1 MDPPGHSKDESAES
15 SATNSLFEGLTL
27 APSNS
32 SMSRSS
38 KKDAE
43 EEEEDFHDASE
54 NLTALESSPSPETS
68 PAEISDD
75 SEKMSSKDSNRP
87 TMEAE
92 AESKDATKEESS
104 NATSQEKSSDE
115 SNVSVPRVSEEAK
128 APLEEKKE
136 PAESTNDVLLN
147 QISSVLDEDNESASP
162 DSPDSTESGVLVQAE
177 SSINGTPTNPPDHLQ
192 SPQNSIVE
200 RISVCSVTASTP
212 IPNADSSLRLLR
224 KFTSKTA
231 KFFAMD
237 LGGTKTSSLLTFF
250 FGKSDDINSCTL
262 LYKELVD
269 VLIDGADAPLVVVE
283 DEIETDAEAEEEDA
297 VIESI
302 LGHTG
307 DTMSK
312 ARMAVATF
320 CALVESW
327 ANDTKRSFFINKGDA
342 PPPGQTQLSRDF
354 SSVDLSDL
362 QPGYISGEMLSLAID
377 CLESLVAHGCLDGIL
392 LDVQVDTNNAQL
404 GLEDSDA
411 YSVPDYKQID
421 AIEVLA
427 ESVFLCDLSSD
438 EVELS
443 ALKFLL
449 TTGCRT
455 IKTKGA
461 SSQAMLRGS
470 HLLQS
475 IRVCYRV
482 YLVTDKESN
491 KTTARAALRQIVTG
505 TFNRLDNYTEAAA
518 SREKHSSMERGILQS
533 SSLRETPEDDPFSSP
548 SPAEIEAEGRK
559 ADVDAQHTV
568 ENDSNFPSFEHKDA
582 YLVLRSLCKLSMKP
596 LSVGSGSMVTESIK
610 RGTTPRK
617 QISDEYR
624 SNALRARSHVDDI
637 PITTA
642 AMDPALDSKMLALD
656 LLLEVLQRTNTETI
670 NAGPQ
675 LVYAVRNYLCHS
687 LLKNCTS
694 DNQYVVNLS
703 LRLFVP
709 LIRHFRSHL
718 KTEIEAFVTNV
729 FFVILD
735 SKNSTIEHKL
745 RVVVLFEEICGDPD
759 TLAEIFLN
767 YDCDLSA
774 VDLFQR
780 IVNTLA
786 RVAKIGL
793 HDSGINSSGIFVS
806 GTGAARA
813 EKTREEHR
821 ELRLEAMRA
830 MRQILC
836 SLHGSIVS
844 PVANDE
850 TDVNEDDH
858 EPVRTDVSSSVATPK
873 ASSHSSTEN
882 NTSEKHALVQ
892 IYDSKKKRREE
903 EAKATLRFNQKPAA
917 GIKYASKVGL
927 IKGDDASDVAQFLLE
942 NKDTLDKTQIGEYL
956 GREPDYQDGFP
967 LKVLHEYLKQLD
979 FSGLLFD
986 EAIKF
991 YLSGFR
997 LPGEAQKVR

>member
-1 MDPPGHSKDESAES
+1 MVDPPDPSTEQSAES
-15 SATNSLFEGLTL
+15 SAAPGTLFEGLKL
-27 APSNS
+27 APSGS
-32 SMSRSS
+32 GMSRGS
-38 KKDAE
+38 KQDME
-43 EEEEDFHDASE
+43 EEEFHDASDE
-54 NLTALESSPSPETS
+54 LMDGKS
-68 PAEISDD
+68 PAE
-75 SEKMSSKDSNRP
+75 
-87 TMEAE
+87 
-92 AESKDATKEESS
+92 ESKASPLASNSASAAGDADEAGT
-104 NATSQEKSSDE
+104 AQEKGSAP
-115 SNVSVPRVSEEAK
+115 SNVSETTAK
-128 APLEEKKE
+128 VQTRYSFYDAGDIKKQENDEKAVPLEEKNE
-136 PAESTNDVLLN
+136 VLLT
-147 QISSVLDEDNESASP
+147 QISSAIEDDSDSP

-177 SSINGTPTNPPDHLQ
+177 SSVNGTPTSPPNHLQ
-192 SPQNSIVE
+192 SPQNSLVE
-200 RISVCSVTASTP
+200 RICSCSVTTSTP

-224 KFTSKTA
+224 KFTTKTS
-231 KFFAMD
+231 KFFATD
-237 LGGTKTSSLLTFF
+237 LGGTKTASLMTFL

-269 VLIDGADAPLVVVE
+269 ILVDGDVVSPPVVDNE
-283 DEIETDAEAEEEDA
+283 DETETETDLKQQAEEEEA

-327 ANDTKRSFFINKGDA
+327 SYDTQRSFFINKGDL
-342 PPPGQTQLSRDF
+342 PPAGTTQLSREFRTD
-354 SSVDLSDL
+354 DPSDL
-362 QPGYISGEMLSLAID
+362 QQGSITGEMLGLAID
-377 CLESLVAHGCLDGIL
+377 CLEALVAHGCLDGIL
-392 LDVQVDTNNAQL
+392 LDVHVDSHANAQL
-404 GLEDSDA
+404 GLDDA
-411 YSVPDYKQID
+411 DTFSVTDMKQID
-421 AIEVLA
+421 VVEIMS
-427 ESVFLCDLSSD
+427 ESIFLCDLSSED
-438 EVELS
+438 VELS

-455 IKTKGA
+455 ITTKGG
-461 SSQAMLRGS
+461 SSQAILRGS

-505 TFNRLDNYTEAAA
+505 TFNRLDSYTGAATT
-518 SREKHSSMERGILQS
+518 REKDSLMERGILQS
-533 SSLRETPEDDPFSSP
+533 SSLLDNTPSDDPFSSP
-548 SPAEIEAEGRK
+548 SNSEIQAEGRK
-559 ADVDAQHTV
+559 VDVDEKSVV
-568 ENDSNFPSFEHKDA
+568 EHDGTFPSFEHKDA

-596 LSVGSGSMVTESIK
+596 LTVASGSMGTDIK

-617 QISDEYR
+617 QPTDEYH
-624 SNALRARSHVDDI
+624 SNHLRARSHVDDI
-637 PITTA
+637 PQSTA
-642 AMDPALDSKMLALD
+642 AMDPSLDSKMLALD

-675 LVYAVRNYLCHS
+675 LIYAVRNYLCHS

-709 LIRHFRSHL
+709 LIRHFRAHL
-718 KTEIEAFVTNV
+718 KNEIEAFVTNV

-745 RVVVLFEEICGDPD
+745 RVVVLFEEICSDSD

-793 HDSGINSSGIFVS
+793 HDSGINSAGIFVS

-813 EKTREEHR
+813 EKMREEHR

-844 PVANDE
+844 PVIKDE
-850 TDVNEDDH
+850 HDVNDDDH
-858 EPVRTDVSSSVATPK
+858 ETVRTESSSIATPK
-873 ASSHSSTEN
+873 ASRHSSTESN
-882 NTSEKHALVQ
+882 VTSEKHSLVQ

-903 EAKATLRFNQKPAA
+903 EAKATLRFNQKPSA
-917 GIKYASKVGL
+917 GIKYASEVGL
-927 IKGDDASDVAQFLLE
+927 IKGDDSNDVAQFLLA

-956 GREPDYQDGFP
+956 GREPDYQNGFP
-967 LKVLHEYLKQLD
+967 LKVLHDYLKLLD

-997 LPGEAQKVR
+997 LPGEAQKVRR